1 MHSSKKYNLTSILN
15 SLVSHARQA
24 KLFVTHMYSIDTHKS
39 SVFANEMDVHFHIT
53 GPVCETMYLHN
64 IFCFSPHL
72 VPGAAL
78 RARFCGL
85 QNHHA
90 YASTIYHEMGK
101 QRGGGSVPLLAS
113 FETRCVIRR
122 PWTPLAA
129 IKNSSQAGAKEFIFK
144 QQK

>member
-1 MHSSKKYNLTSILN
+1 MAT
-15 SLVSHARQA
+15 R
-24 KLFVTHMYSIDTHKS
+24 FMT
-39 SVFANEMDVHFHIT
+39 SVFANEMNVPFHIN
-53 GPVCETMYLHN
+53 GPVCESKYLHD

-90 YASTIYHEMGK
+90 YTSTIYREMGK
-101 QRGGGSVPLLAS
+101 QRGGDSVPLLAS

-122 PWTPLAA
+122 PSTSLAA
-129 IKNSSQAGAKEFIFK
+129 IKNNFLAGAKEFIFK